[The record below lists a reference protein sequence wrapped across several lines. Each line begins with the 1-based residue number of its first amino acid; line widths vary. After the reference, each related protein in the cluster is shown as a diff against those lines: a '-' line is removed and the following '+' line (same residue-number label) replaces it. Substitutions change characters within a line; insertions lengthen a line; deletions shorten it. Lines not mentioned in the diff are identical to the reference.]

1 MANPIITLTSD
12 FGSSDGFPAAMKAAI
27 LSRVSD
33 VTLVDV
39 THDVPP
45 QDVAHGSFVLGTVA
59 RGFPAGTIHC
69 AVVDPGVGS
78 ERAAIVAAG
87 PDGQVYVGPDNGIF
101 THAVSPTSGVSPGAS
116 HDRPF
121 LAPYRTAIP
130 EGWLAWSIDT
140 ASVISSGEVS
150 RTFHGRDLFAPVAAL
165 LAGGA
170 SPAEIG
176 EPVGE
181 MTLLNLPGPRR
192 RDDGL
197 VGRVQYI
204 DRFGNAATDIASDA
218 VPPGHFH
225 AQAGSRALSGLS
237 ESYASA
243 QGAGCIVASH
253 GFLEIFVTGGSAAE
267 ELGLSVGD
275 EVALRV

>member
-1 MANPIITLTSD
+1 MAHSIITLTTD

-27 LSRVSD
+27 LSRISD

-45 QDVAHGSFVLGTVA
+45 QDVAHASFVLATVA
-59 RGFPAGTIHC
+59 RRFPAGTVHC

-78 ERAAIVAAG
+78 ERAAIVAVG
-87 PDGQVYVGPDNGIF
+87 PGGQTYAGPDNGIF
-101 THAVSPTSGVSPGAS
+101 THVMSLAGGASPESS

-121 LAPYRTAIP
+121 LAPYRAPVPGGWQAWTVDVTAM
-130 EGWLAWSIDT
+130 D
-140 ASVISSGEVS
+140 SGEVS
-150 RTFHGRDLFAPVAAL
+150 RTFHGRDVFAPVAAR

-170 SPAEIG
+170 APAEMG
-176 EPVGE
+176 ELVGE
-181 MTLLNLPGPRR
+181 MTFLNLPGPRR
-192 RDDGL
+192 HDDGL
-197 VGRVQYI
+197 VGRVQYV
-204 DRFGNAATDIASDA
+204 DRFGNAATDIPADA

-225 AQAGSRALSGLS
+225 VQAGSRALSGLS

-253 GFLEIFVTGGSAAE
+253 GFLEIFLNGGSAAE
-267 ELGLSVGD
+267 EMGLSVGD
-275 EVALRV
+275 EVAIRV